1 MRTFLV
7 VSSRYAMQ
15 ANDRGSQLNTKH
27 WPLTTHLGLL
37 GFDSKDD
44 GFVSMQADAPE
55 ALKTDAK
62 R

>member
-1 MRTFLV
+1 M
-7 VSSRYAMQ
+7 
-15 ANDRGSQLNTKH
+15 
-27 WPLTTHLGLL
+27 GLL

-62 R
+62 N